1 MYNVHSS
8 KKGRLLFRYVWSTY
22 VPKRTICSF
31 VLRKCNCLAPDNCLE
46 RSLGHLNPNGMTNQY
61 GKNLAILILLLY
73 QTSTY
78 VPMFCC
84 FHITIKINMARFL
97 PY

>member
-46 RSLGHLNPNGMTNQY
+46 RSLGHL
-61 GKNLAILILLLY
+61 K
-73 QTSTY
+73 
-78 VPMFCC
+78 
-84 FHITIKINMARFL
+84 TIIRSRL
-97 PY
+97 